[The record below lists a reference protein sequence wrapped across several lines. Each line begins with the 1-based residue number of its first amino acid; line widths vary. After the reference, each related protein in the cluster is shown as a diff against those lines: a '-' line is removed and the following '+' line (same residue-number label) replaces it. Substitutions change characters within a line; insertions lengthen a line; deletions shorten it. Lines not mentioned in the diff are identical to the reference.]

1 MDISITGAKIFF
13 TIPIFGGIP
22 ITETL
27 VNTWLIMAAITGL
40 CIWLTRDL
48 KVHATSKKQIVAEF
62 LVKAAYGLVEGNMGK
77 RFRHF
82 TPFIATLIS
91 FLALSNLSSMLGLY
105 APTAELSTELAFAIL
120 VFILITYYKFKAGG
134 PLGYVKGFLEPI
146 PILLPFNIISEFATP
161 VSMSFRHYGNV
172 LSGTV
177 ISALVATGL
186 QGLSHMLLSWIPGKL
201 GEFPLFQIGLPAVL
215 SLYFDIFSG
224 CMQAFIFAML
234 TMMYVSGGFPAEEY
248 EKRKIKKQ
256 KNVKIN

>member
-146 PILLPFNIISEFATP
+146 PILLPFNIISEISTP
-161 VSMSFRHYGNV
+161 VSMAFRHFGNIA
-172 LSGTV
+172 SGGV
-177 ISALVATGL
+177 ITALVYAALATANRMLFGWLPGFLGQLLGSIPFL
-186 QGLSHMLLSWIPGKL
+186 QVGI
-201 GEFPLFQIGLPAVL
+201 PAVL
-215 SLYFDIFSG
+215 SIYFDVFSG
-224 CMQAFIFAML
+224 CLQAYIFTML
-234 TMMYVSGGFPAEEY
+234 TMMYIASAAGEE
-248 EKRKIKKQ
+248 EAA
-256 KNVKIN
+256 

>member
-146 PILLPFNIISEFATP
+146 PILLPFNIISEISTP
-161 VSMSFRHYGNV
+161 VSMAFRHFGNIA
-172 LSGTV
+172 SGGV
-177 ISALVATGL
+177 ITALVYAALAAANRMLFGWLPGFLGQLLGSIPFL
-186 QGLSHMLLSWIPGKL
+186 QVGI
-201 GEFPLFQIGLPAVL
+201 PAVL
-215 SLYFDIFSG
+215 SIYFDVFSG
-224 CMQAFIFAML
+224 CLQAYIFTML
-234 TMMYVSGGFPAEEY
+234 TMMYIASAAGEE
-248 EKRKIKKQ
+248 EAA
-256 KNVKIN
+256 

>member
-146 PILLPFNIISEFATP
+146 PILLPFNIISEISTP
-161 VSMSFRHYGNV
+161 VSMAFRHFGNIA
-172 LSGTV
+172 SGSV
-177 ISALVATGL
+177 ITALVYAALAAANRMLFGWLPGFLGQLLGSIPFL
-186 QGLSHMLLSWIPGKL
+186 QVGI
-201 GEFPLFQIGLPAVL
+201 PAVL
-215 SLYFDIFSG
+215 SFYFDVFSG
-224 CMQAFIFAML
+224 CLQAYIFTML
-234 TMMYVSGGFPAEEY
+234 TMMYIASAAGEE
-248 EKRKIKKQ
+248 EAA
-256 KNVKIN
+256 

>member
-146 PILLPFNIISEFATP
+146 PILLPFNIISEISTP
-161 VSMSFRHYGNV
+161 VSMAFRHFGNIA
-172 LSGTV
+172 SGSV
-177 ISALVATGL
+177 ITALVYAALAAANRMLFGWLPGFVGQLLGSIPFL
-186 QGLSHMLLSWIPGKL
+186 QVGI
-201 GEFPLFQIGLPAVL
+201 PAVL
-215 SLYFDIFSG
+215 SIYFDVFSG
-224 CMQAFIFAML
+224 CLQAYIFTML
-234 TMMYVSGGFPAEEY
+234 TMMYIASAAGEE
-248 EKRKIKKQ
+248 EAA
-256 KNVKIN
+256 

>member
-146 PILLPFNIISEFATP
+146 PILLPFNIISEISTP
-161 VSMSFRHYGNV
+161 VSMAFRHFGNIA
-172 LSGTV
+172 SGSV
-177 ISALVATGL
+177 ITALVYAALAAANRMLFGWLPGFLGQLLGSIPFL
-186 QGLSHMLLSWIPGKL
+186 QVGI
-201 GEFPLFQIGLPAVL
+201 PAVL
-215 SLYFDIFSG
+215 SIYFDVFSG
-224 CMQAFIFAML
+224 CLQAYIFTML
-234 TMMYVSGGFPAEEY
+234 TMMYIASAAGEE
-248 EKRKIKKQ
+248 EAA
-256 KNVKIN
+256 